1 METETERTGDPAGTA
16 AERLEAALER
26 IAEAARRRKNGAGA
40 AGALSDSA
48 AAEAG
53 ARLDSIIAE
62 LRATLAGKAD

>member
-1 METETERTGDPAGTA
+1 METETERTGDPAATA

-40 AGALSDSA
+40 ADDSA

-62 LRATLAGKAD
+62 LRATLAGKAE